1 MVQSIQ
7 ESAIQHCLQTKS
19 PCSRKLKGSNSESPV
34 ETTEFPIVLLGAQIH
49 ILPALQV
56 QISAASQTAVNC
68 MTPPPP
74 NPLLL
79 QKRNPLKENVSLK
92 HLGQTTSP
100 DPLGVLPCA
109 VGPTQ
114 AASHRQGTTRAS
126 DRYMCRNKIK
136 TPRRDRC

>member
-19 PCSRKLKGSNSESPV
+19 PCSRKLKESNSESPV
-34 ETTEFPIVLLGAQIH
+34 ETEFPIVLLGAQIH

-68 MTPPPP
+68 MTPPPQT
-74 NPLLL
+74 LLL

-114 AASHRQGTTRAS
+114 AVSHGQGTTRAS